1 MSSIFTKIINREI
14 PADIFYEDENFIAFL
29 DINPVRDGHTLVVP
43 KYKEGEAEEGY
54 IFDLSDEKYLE
65 LMLTAKKV
73 AKILEEKLK
82 DKLNFEKIF
91 IGVEGL
97 EVSYVHAHLIPLVD
111 NKGFDFTKITK
122 FSREEIKDIL
132 IN

>member
-1 MSSIFTKIINREI
+1 MSSIFTRIINREI

-43 KYKEGEAEEGY
+43 KFKEEEKEEDY
-54 IFDLSDEKYLE
+54 IFNLSEEKYLE

-91 IGVEGL
+91 IGIEGL
-97 EVSYVHAHLIPLVD
+97 EVSHVHVHLIPLTD
-111 NKGFDFTKITK
+111 NKGFNFAKEVK
-122 FSREEIKDIL
+122 FSIEEIKKL
-132 IN
+132 LV